1 MRVAALIALML
12 VVVADSF
19 ALSRLSSRVL
29 PRGSGGLYMS
39 TTEEVETKA
48 PESVS
53 DVAREIIE
61 KQFKIGK
68 RVQWGVFQGDVKEED
83 VPDAGTRAALRE
95 IAARELVNIDDEE
108 RARRTTVGKV
118 GGVVAAVSYFAAV
131 YLGLDIVPRTA
142 LTYFPLA
149 LSLGFLESGKQGL

>member
-12 VVVADSF
+12 VVTDSF
-19 ALSRLSSRVL
+19 ALTRLSSRVL
-29 PRGSGGLYMS
+29 PRGSGGLHMS
-39 TTEEVETKA
+39 TTEEAETKA

-68 RVQWGVFQGDVKEED
+68 RVQWGVFQGDVKEQD

-149 LSLGFLESGKQGL
+149 LSLGFLQSGKQGL

>member
-12 VVVADSF
+12 VVTDSF
-19 ALSRLSSRVL
+19 ALTRLSSRVL

-68 RVQWGVFQGDVKEED
+68 RVQWGVFQGDVKEQD

-149 LSLGFLESGKQGL
+149 LSLGFLQSGKQGL